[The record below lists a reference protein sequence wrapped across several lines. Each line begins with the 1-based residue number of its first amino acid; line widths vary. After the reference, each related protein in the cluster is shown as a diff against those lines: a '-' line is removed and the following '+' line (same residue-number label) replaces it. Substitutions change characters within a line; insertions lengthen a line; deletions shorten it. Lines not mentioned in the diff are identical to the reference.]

1 MKSRILGIDYG
12 VVRIGLALSDESKL
26 IALSLPTFRAQKKL
40 QDTAKSLIAY
50 LETVQKEKNCQIEK
64 IVIGMPLLMS
74 GKKGF
79 MADEVAEFV
88 ELLRGLTTIP
98 IVLWDERLTTSQAER
113 SLKESSLT
121 RKRRSQVVDSV
132 AAIIILQNFLDSLS
146 N

>member
-1 MKSRILGIDYG
+1 MKTRILAIDYG
-12 VVRIGLALSDESKL
+12 MARIGLALSDESKL
-26 IALSLPTFRAQKKL
+26 IALSLPTFKAERKL

-50 LETVQKEKNCQIEK
+50 LDSLQKEKNCQIEK

-74 GKKGF
+74 GKKGI
-79 MADEVAEFV
+79 MADEVVEFV
-88 ELLRGLTTIP
+88 NLLKELTTVP

-132 AAIIILQNFLDSLS
+132 AAIIILQNFLDSQS
-146 N
+146 S